1 MDKAIVGPSSR
12 PPSTNVGDRP
22 AGVPNSGA
30 VSQPPSL
37 SPDRFRIPAQQPAGY
52 YCLNAGDIRLL
63 AVSDGHIVGVAP
75 FYAHGVAEQ
84 EVADSLRR
92 HRHPTDAL
100 LVPFAGLVIDTG
112 ERLIVVD
119 PGSGPADR
127 PEAEGVI
134 PATAGRFMANFK
146 AAGLDA
152 NDVDLVIIT
161 HGHYDHFGGV
171 TDGRGALA
179 FPNAEVVMSEPEF
192 VHWRDH
198 GDFGAGTLP
207 AVVERLCKTLGR
219 VSTMAIAD
227 RVRFVDDGEE
237 IVPGVRA
244 IATPGHTVG
253 HISLLV
259 GTGSSAVFV
268 VGDAITHHYLALEH
282 PGQYLG
288 ADFDPPSAVASRRRM
303 LEHVLRDELLVQGFH
318 FPLPSFGHI
327 IGDSPDRC
335 AWEPVIWVDDPAD
348 QEPQAASPEEENE

>member
-1 MDKAIVGPSSR
+1 VDEVMVGTPS
-12 PPSTNVGDRP
+12 
-22 AGVPNSGA
+22 
-30 VSQPPSL
+30 
-37 SPDRFRIPAQQPAGY
+37 RFRIPARQPPGF
-52 YCLNAGDIRLL
+52 YCFDAGDIRLL
-63 AVSDGHIVGVAP
+63 AVSDGHIMGVAP

-92 HRHPTDAL
+92 HRHPTDTL

-134 PATAGRFMANFK
+134 PATAGQFLANFK

-171 TDGRGALA
+171 TDVRGALT
-179 FPNAEVVMSEPEF
+179 FPNAEVVMSESEF
-192 VHWRDH
+192 VHWRDR
-198 GDFGAGTLP
+198 GDFGAGAGP
-207 AVVERLCKTLGR
+207 AVVERLCKTMGR
-219 VSTMAIAD
+219 VSTAAVAD
-227 RVRFVDDGEE
+227 RVRFVDDGDE
-237 IVPGVRA
+237 IVAGVQA

-259 GTGSSAVFV
+259 GSGSSAVYV
-268 VGDAITHHYLALEH
+268 AGDAITHHYLALEH

-288 ADFDPPSAVASRRRM
+288 ADFDPASAVASRRRV
-303 LEHVLRDELLVQGFH
+303 LEHLLRDELVVQGFH

-327 IGDSPDRC
+327 IGDSADRC
-335 AWEPVIWVDDPAD
+335 AWEPVMWVDDLGAQP
-348 QEPQAASPEEENE
+348 EVASLDEESE